1 LLNVALENVLF
12 MFRKVSEEEMV
23 IADQL
28 KDMLRK
34 TREALGGNFDK
45 KDPSWISLHDELM
58 RLFEEEEPR

>member
-1 LLNVALENVLF
+1 

-34 TREALGGNFDK
+34 TREALGGNLDQNDPDFISLYDELKRLFDK
-45 KDPSWISLHDELM
+45 KISM
-58 RLFEEEEPR
+58 K